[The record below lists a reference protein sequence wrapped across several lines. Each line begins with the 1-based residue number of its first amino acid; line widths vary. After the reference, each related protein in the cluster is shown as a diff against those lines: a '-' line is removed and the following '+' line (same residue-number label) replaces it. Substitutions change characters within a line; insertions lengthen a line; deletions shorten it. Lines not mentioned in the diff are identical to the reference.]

1 MRLLYHTLFFSFSHG
16 SSLQIG
22 LSLTNY
28 YYTYTKGRW
37 ILVVSTNSIHFVATQ
52 VLDCMEQ
59 QSHLASSTSAVFLVR
74 NLAFSSKSK
83 SLFHCNERTIP
94 LLLKCLMSTSLEARA
109 YSASAIWAITFNEH
123 KIASHLRKV
132 GGLPIIQ
139 NAQESTKHEL
149 KKINELIQAVGDEG
163 GGGVVHKEGLLDT
176 HVSMQSLLKQ
186 TEQVHAFYVI
196 VHS

>member
-1 MRLLYHTLFFSFSHG
+1 MVLLC
-16 SSLQIG
+16 QIG

-28 YYTYTKGRW
+28 YYTYSKGRW

-139 NAQESTKHEL
+139 NAQESTKREL
-149 KKINELIQAVGDEG
+149 KKIDELIQAAGDEG
-163 GGGVVHKEGLLDT
+163 GSGVVHKEGILGI